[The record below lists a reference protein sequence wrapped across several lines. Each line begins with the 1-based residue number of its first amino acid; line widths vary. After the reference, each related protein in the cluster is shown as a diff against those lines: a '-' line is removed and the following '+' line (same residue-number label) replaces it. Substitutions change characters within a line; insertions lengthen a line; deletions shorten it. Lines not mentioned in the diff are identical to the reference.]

1 MSSPEVE
8 RFEVTEEDLQNEF
21 NPNRKRFKLSK
32 EQAIYGMW
40 ADDSD
45 DERPAFGKKQKD
57 YTAPVSFVTGGIKV
71 GDKVTKAEEDE
82 EQEEEES
89 DEERKPTMLA
99 STGRSRPK
107 GSAFKKSG
115 KGGRF
120 AGENQVGGWE
130 RHTKGIG
137 AKLME
142 KMGYQKGHGLG
153 KNLQGISTPVEAVQR
168 KGRAAV
174 GYYGT
179 ERSERSL
186 IDYPTKPDSDE
197 EADQEF
203 KANLTQWKKPE
214 SAQQK
219 KQKFIYKTAD
229 DLIASGGKKKPVIP
243 QSELSKVKVIDM
255 TGKEKRVLSGYH
267 AISLRHDRPEIDDD
281 TGDRDSS
288 AFDMPELLHNLDLL
302 IDMTE
307 DEILQNNKKL
317 QHEKDMLV
325 NLEHESKKLK
335 EECDKEGKMVER
347 LKELLA
353 LVCECE
359 KRMEPGCPDPI
370 TLDDCVD
377 VFGKIQQDY
386 YVEYKSYG
394 LASLM
399 VALVF
404 PLMKKKFANWQ
415 VLRDRS
421 FGYDTVKQW
430 KDILEDPTKKSN
442 NGSGFMDP
450 YEKLIWDIWMPH
462 VRQMMLLWTPRNP
475 EPLIELIETWL
486 PLLPEWITC
495 NIMEQL
501 VLPRLQKE
509 VDEWN
514 PLTDTMPIHSWI
526 HPWLPLMGDRLETL
540 YAPIRHK
547 LANALNNWHP
557 SDPSAFMI
565 LKPWKDVFQKGHM
578 EAFLVKHIATKLA
591 LCLQEFVINP
601 HQQVLEPWN
610 WTMQWQELMP
620 LPAYVSLLE
629 NNFFPKWHQVLCTW
643 LSNNPNYEE
652 VTKWYSGWKS
662 MMPEVLLA
670 HPIIK
675 EEFNKALMTMNR
687 AVSSQQR
694 HIPGARENM
703 AYFTSQERMYSPRPP
718 PPPPPPAPVSMQSQA
733 QHNAAVAAR
742 AAAFSFKDLVEQK
755 AEENGLL
762 FMPVPNRTWEAK
774 QVYRFGRVFVYLDRG
789 VIFLQDPQTMQWMPV
804 SLQTLVDRA
813 R

>member
-267 AISLRHDRPEIDDD
+267 AIISR
-281 TGDRDSS
+281 
-288 AFDMPELLHNLDLL
+288 A
-302 IDMTE
+302 
-307 DEILQNNKKL
+307 
-317 QHEKDMLV
+317 
-325 NLEHESKKLK
+325 
-335 EECDKEGKMVER
+335 
-347 LKELLA
+347 
-353 LVCECE
+353 
-359 KRMEPGCPDPI
+359 
-370 TLDDCVD
+370 
-377 VFGKIQQDY
+377 
-386 YVEYKSYG
+386 
-394 LASLM
+394 
-399 VALVF
+399 
-404 PLMKKKFANWQ
+404 
-415 VLRDRS
+415 
-421 FGYDTVKQW
+421 
-430 KDILEDPTKKSN
+430 
-442 NGSGFMDP
+442 
-450 YEKLIWDIWMPH
+450 
-462 VRQMMLLWTPRNP
+462 
-475 EPLIELIETWL
+475 
-486 PLLPEWITC
+486 
-495 NIMEQL
+495 
-501 VLPRLQKE
+501 
-509 VDEWN
+509 
-514 PLTDTMPIHSWI
+514 IHQ
-526 HPWLPLMGDRLETL
+526 
-540 YAPIRHK
+540 Y
-547 LANALNNWHP
+547 
-557 SDPSAFMI
+557 
-565 LKPWKDVFQKGHM
+565 
-578 EAFLVKHIATKLA
+578 
-591 LCLQEFVINP
+591 
-601 HQQVLEPWN
+601 
-610 WTMQWQELMP
+610 
-620 LPAYVSLLE
+620 
-629 NNFFPKWHQVLCTW
+629 
-643 LSNNPNYEE
+643 
-652 VTKWYSGWKS
+652 
-662 MMPEVLLA
+662 
-670 HPIIK
+670 
-675 EEFNKALMTMNR
+675 
-687 AVSSQQR
+687 
-694 HIPGARENM
+694 
-703 AYFTSQERMYSPRPP
+703 
-718 PPPPPPAPVSMQSQA
+718 
-733 QHNAAVAAR
+733 
-742 AAAFSFKDLVEQK
+742 
-755 AEENGLL
+755 
-762 FMPVPNRTWEAK
+762 
-774 QVYRFGRVFVYLDRG
+774 
-789 VIFLQDPQTMQWMPV
+789 
-804 SLQTLVDRA
+804 
-813 R
+813 